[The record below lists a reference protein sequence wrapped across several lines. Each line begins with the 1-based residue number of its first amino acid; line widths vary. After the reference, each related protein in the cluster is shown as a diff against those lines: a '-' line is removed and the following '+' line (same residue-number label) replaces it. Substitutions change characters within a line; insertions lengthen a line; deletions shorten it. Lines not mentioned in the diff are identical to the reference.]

1 MMRFSARAAP
11 LIILVF
17 MSQALAQTQ
26 RFPAFDPEQIFVLGD
41 ADLDGRL
48 SLEEYRE
55 LLRASPR
62 MKAAATSIEPL
73 FRRLDTDHDG
83 FVSLPEYRKSFPQR
97 STGAPVKPE
106 APATAVANAGVKITP
121 DQEKFFETRIRPV
134 LVGQCFKCH
143 ASTAEKLRGG
153 LRLDTRDGPRT
164 GGDSGPAV
172 VPGNL
177 EESLLIRAIRYTEK
191 ELRMPPKAKL
201 PDQVVADFE
210 AWVKMGAPDPRSDGA
225 SATARPPVDLA
236 KGREF
241 WSFRPP
247 KKSEPP
253 ALSAQTGRAA
263 RLTASSS
270 PRLRHAVFLPW
281 ETPIARR
288 WCAG

>member
-1 MMRFSARAAP
+1 MMRISAGTAP
-11 LIILVF
+11 LIILAL
-17 MSQALAQTQ
+17 MGQALAQTQ

-55 LLRASPR
+55 LVRASPR
-62 MKAAATSIEPL
+62 MKAAAASIEPL
-73 FRRLDTDHDG
+73 FRRLDTDHDE
-83 FVSLPEYRKSFPQR
+83 FISLPEYRKSFPQR
-97 STGAPVKPE
+97 PTAAPVKPEASTAKRPE
-106 APATAVANAGVKITP
+106 APATAVAVAAGDKITP

-134 LVGQCFKCH
+134 LAGQCFKCH

-201 PDQVVADFE
+201 LDQVVADFE
-210 AWVKMGAPDPRSDGA
+210 AWVKMGA
-225 SATARPPVDLA
+225 ARP
-236 KGREF
+236 K
-241 WSFRPP
+241 
-247 KKSEPP
+247 
-253 ALSAQTGRAA
+253 A
-263 RLTASSS
+263 RCGKRHGS
-270 PRLRHAVFLPW
+270 PS
-281 ETPIARR
+281 
-288 WCAG
+288 G